1 MKTSSSTTIIGAIVL
16 FISSIA
22 FAQQSTTPVHAAAT
36 TAATSS
42 GAVQKGHKEH
52 PLKAL
57 IEAYH
62 SQIKSYLAQKKSE
75 HKTFKES
82 LKSKTP
88 AEQKTMID
96 QFRTQQAGDI
106 KSYVTQQRNDLV
118 SKIQSSGIPDEYKS
132 KITAKLQER
141 WAKVDA
147 QMEKQMQ
154 ENKQTIDQI
163 YSDGVIGKEEK
174 EMWKEQAQTQHKENK
189 EFFKNL
195 KVNNAKG
202 TTAATSGTTASTTSG
217 TAAN

>member
-1 MKTSSSTTIIGAIVL
+1 MKTNSSRTIIGAIVL

-22 FAQQSTTPVHAAAT
+22 FAQQSTTTTPAT
-36 TAATSS
+36 TTTPSS
-42 GAVQKGHKEH
+42 TVQKGHKEH

-57 IEAYH
+57 IETYH

-82 LKSKTP
+82 LKGKTP

-106 KSYVTQQRNDLV
+106 KAYVTQQRNDLV
-118 SKIQSSGIPDEYKS
+118 SKIQSSSIPDDHKS
-132 KITAKLQER
+132 KIVAKLQER

-163 YSDGVIGKEEK
+163 YSDGVITKEEK
-174 EMWKEQAQTQHKENK
+174 EMWKEQVQTQHKENR

-195 KVNNAKG
+195 KANSTKG
-202 TTAATSGTTASTTSG
+202 TTGTTTTTTSGTTA
-217 TAAN
+217 N

>member
-1 MKTSSSTTIIGAIVL
+1 MKTNSSRTIIGAIVL

-22 FAQQSTTPVHAAAT
+22 FAQQSTTTTPAT
-36 TAATSS
+36 TTTTTTTPSS
-42 GAVQKGHKEH
+42 TVQKGHKEH

-62 SQIKSYLAQKKSE
+62 SQIKSYLTQKKNE

-82 LKSKTP
+82 LKGKTS

-106 KSYVTQQRNDLV
+106 KAYVTQQRNDLV
-118 SKIQSSGIPDEYKS
+118 SKIQSSSIPDDHKS
-132 KITAKLQER
+132 KIVAKLQER

-163 YSDGVIGKEEK
+163 YSDGVLSKEEK
-174 EMWKEQAQTQHKENK
+174 ELWKEQVQTQHKENR

-195 KVNNAKG
+195 KANSTKG
-202 TTAATSGTTASTTSG
+202 TTGTTTTTTSGTTA
-217 TAAN
+217 N

>member
-1 MKTSSSTTIIGAIVL
+1 MKTNSSRTIIGAIVL

-22 FAQQSTTPVHAAAT
+22 FAQQSTTT
-36 TAATSS
+36 TPASTTTPSS
-42 GAVQKGHKEH
+42 TVQKGHKEH

-57 IEAYH
+57 IETYH

-82 LKSKTP
+82 LKGKTP

-96 QFRTQQAGDI
+96 QFRTQQVGDI
-106 KSYVTQQRNDLV
+106 KAYVTQQRNDLV
-118 SKIQSSGIPDEYKS
+118 SKIQSSSIPDDHKS
-132 KITAKLQER
+132 KIVAKLQER

-163 YSDGVIGKEEK
+163 YSDGVITKEEK
-174 EMWKEQAQTQHKENK
+174 EMWKEQVQTQHKENK
-189 EFFKNL
+189 EFFKSL
-195 KVNNAKG
+195 KTNSTKG
-202 TTAATSGTTASTTSG
+202 TTGTTTTTTSGTT
-217 TAAN
+217 TAQ

>member
-1 MKTSSSTTIIGAIVL
+1 MKTNSSRTIIGAIVL

-22 FAQQSTTPVHAAAT
+22 FAQQSTTT
-36 TAATSS
+36 TPASTTTPSS
-42 GAVQKGHKEH
+42 TVQKGHKEH

-57 IEAYH
+57 IETYH

-82 LKSKTP
+82 LKGKTP

-106 KSYVTQQRNDLV
+106 KAYVTQQRNDLV
-118 SKIQSSGIPDEYKS
+118 SKIQSSSIPDDHKS
-132 KITAKLQER
+132 KIVAKLQER

-163 YSDGVIGKEEK
+163 YSDGVLSKEEK
-174 EMWKEQAQTQHKENK
+174 ELWKEQVQTQHKENR

-195 KVNNAKG
+195 KANSTKG
-202 TTAATSGTTASTTSG
+202 TTGTTTTTTSGTTA
-217 TAAN
+217 N

>member
-1 MKTSSSTTIIGAIVL
+1 MKTISSRTIIGAIVL

-22 FAQQSTTPVHAAAT
+22 FAQQSTTTTPAT
-36 TAATSS
+36 TTTPSS
-42 GAVQKGHKEH
+42 TAQKGHKEH

-57 IEAYH
+57 IETYH

-82 LKSKTP
+82 LKGKTP

-106 KSYVTQQRNDLV
+106 KAYVTQQRNDLV
-118 SKIQSSGIPDEYKS
+118 SKIQSSSIPDDHKS
-132 KITAKLQER
+132 KIVAKLQER

-154 ENKQTIDQI
+154 ENKQTLDQI
-163 YSDGVIGKEEK
+163 YSDGVLSKEEK
-174 EMWKEQAQTQHKENK
+174 ELWKEQVQTQHKENK
-189 EFFKNL
+189 EFFKSL
-195 KVNNAKG
+195 KTNSSKG
-202 TTAATSGTTASTTSG
+202 TTGTTTSGTTA
-217 TAAN
+217 AQ

>member
-1 MKTSSSTTIIGAIVL
+1 MKTNSSRTIIGAIVL

-22 FAQQSTTPVHAAAT
+22 FAQQSTTTTPAT
-36 TAATSS
+36 TTTTTTTPSS
-42 GAVQKGHKEH
+42 TVQKGHKEH

-57 IEAYH
+57 IETYH

-82 LKSKTP
+82 LKGKTP

-106 KSYVTQQRNDLV
+106 KAYVTQQRNDLV
-118 SKIQSSGIPDEYKS
+118 SKIQSSSIPDDHKS
-132 KITAKLQER
+132 KIVAKLQER

-163 YSDGVIGKEEK
+163 YSDGVLSKEEK
-174 EMWKEQAQTQHKENK
+174 ELWKEQVQTQHKENR

-195 KVNNAKG
+195 KANSTKG
-202 TTAATSGTTASTTSG
+202 TTGTTTTTTSGTTA
-217 TAAN
+217 N